1 MSNQNRSFTRS
12 KRDIDVVYDF
22 CMALSA
28 LRGLANRQIYVVLRG
43 NGRYARFFV
52 CGGFKRRP
60 TDSKMLIDLTG
71 ATEITKDIAIC
82 SYRNQVKDSGVELDW
97 DTDPHTSVLNTLARL
112 GEVSTWSGFKPDL
125 TKVHVADS
133 RGVLLKQSKYIN
145 MPNKF
150 RPQEPKYR

>member
-12 KRDIDVVYDF
+12 KRDIEVVYDF

-28 LRGLANRQIYVVLRG
+28 LRKLENRQIYAVLRG

-60 TDSKMLIDLTG
+60 TDGKMLIDLTG
-71 ATEITKDIAIC
+71 AKEITKDIAIC
-82 SYRNQVKDSGVELDW
+82 SYRNQVKDSGVELIM
-97 DTDPHTSVLNTLARL
+97 DTNSYKSVLTTLSSMV
-112 GEVSTWSGFKPDL
+112 EVSAWSGYNPDL
-125 TKVHVADS
+125 SKVHVADS
-133 RGVLLKQSKYIN
+133 RGVLLEQSKYIN

-150 RPQEPKYR
+150 RPQEPKFM